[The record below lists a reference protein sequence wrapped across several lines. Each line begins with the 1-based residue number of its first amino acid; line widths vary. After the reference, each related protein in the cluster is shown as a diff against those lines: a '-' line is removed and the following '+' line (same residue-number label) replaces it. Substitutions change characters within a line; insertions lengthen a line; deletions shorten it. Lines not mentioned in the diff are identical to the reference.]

1 MKSCLKLFKGEVMA
15 KSNFMEVKFKAL
27 SINEGFARICVAGF
41 CVQLNPSID
50 ELDDI
55 KTSVSEAVTNC
66 VVHAYP
72 DGEGEIFM
80 RCEIEGDSVKII
92 IKDAGVGIKDIQK
105 AKEPFYTTKPDEE
118 RSGMGFTVME
128 SFMDGVE
135 VEKNEFGGTTVTM
148 YKQISN
154 SVLQVGSAG

>member
-105 AKEPFYTTKPDEE
+105 AKEPFYTT
-118 RSGMGFTVME
+118 TVME